1 MPKNAWAFSVLC
13 LTARKGKVV
22 NMEIKKMYIDGQW
35 VESESGKTRNS
46 INPANGEVLAVIT
59 EGDASDAHRAIA
71 AAKKSFYETRE
82 WRDMDSQSRGDII
95 LKIADGIEKERD
107 EFARLDCLDNG
118 KPLREA
124 ECDVDD
130 AIHTF
135 RYYSSLIKAPSGGVY
150 DVNEGFGKM
159 HSYTVYEPVG
169 VCAQI
174 TPWNY
179 PLLMGVWKLAPA
191 LAAGNSVVFK
201 PSSNCVLSSVKLF
214 EVFEKAGLPKGAAN
228 LVLGAGST
236 IGNELAES
244 NDVDMITFTGS
255 TEVGQSIMR
264 AAAGNVKKIGL
275 ELGGKSPNVIFADAD
290 LEGAVEWAMIGI
302 FLNQGEICS
311 AGSRIIIE
319 ESIKDKFVKRL
330 AERANAI
337 TIGNPLDNPDMGPL
351 VSESHMNKVLEYI
364 KKGVDEGAT
373 LVCGG
378 ERYTEGE
385 CAKGYF
391 IRPTV
396 FDNCTDDM
404 TIVKEEIFGP
414 VVTVQTFKTESEAV
428 EMANNTEYGLAGAV
442 FTADGAR
449 ALRVIKEIR
458 AGITWINCYNPCF
471 NEAPW
476 GGYKKSG
483 IGRELGVHGL
493 EEYREAKQ
501 ININLNPGIVGWYEH

>member
-1 MPKNAWAFSVLC
+1 
-13 LTARKGKVV
+13 
-22 NMEIKKMYIDGQW
+22 MELKKMFIDGEW
-35 VESESGKTRNS
+35 VIGSHGGTSKS
-46 INPANGEVLAVIT
+46 INPTDGSVLAEVT
-59 EGDASDAHRAIA
+59 EGTVEDVRKAVA
-71 AAKKSFYETRE
+71 AAKKSFYQTRE
-82 WRDMDSQSRGDII
+82 WRDMDSQARGDML
-95 LKIADGIEKERD
+95 LKIADAMEVEKD
-107 EFARLDCLDNG
+107 ELARLDTLDHG

-130 AIHTF
+130 AIHNF
-135 RYYSSLIKAPSGGVY
+135 RYYASLIKAPCGGVY
-150 DVNEGFGKM
+150 EVNEGFGKM
-159 HSYTVYEPVG
+159 HSYTIHEPVG
-169 VCAQI
+169 VCALI

-214 EVFEKAGLPKGAAN
+214 EIFEKVGMPKGSVN
-228 LVLGAGST
+228 LVLGPGST
-236 IGNELAES
+236 IGNELAE
-244 NDVDMITFTGS
+244 NMDVDMITFTGS
-255 TEVGQSIMR
+255 TAVGQGIMR

-290 LEGAVEWAMIGI
+290 LDGAVEWAMIGV

-319 ESIKDKFVKRL
+319 ESIKDEFVKRL
-330 AERANAI
+330 AKKANAI
-337 TIGNPLDNPDMGPL
+337 TIGNPLENPDMGPL
-351 VSESHMNKVLEYI
+351 VSESHMNKVLGYI
-364 KKGVDEGAT
+364 ESGIKEGAT

-391 IRPTV
+391 VRPTV
-396 FDNCTDDM
+396 FDDCTDDM

-414 VVTVQTFKTESEAV
+414 VVTVQTFRTEQEAIN
-428 EMANNTEYGLAGAV
+428 MANNTEYGLAGAV
-442 FTADGAR
+442 FTSDGAR

-493 EEYREAKQ
+493 EEYQEIKQ
-501 ININLNPGIVGWYEH
+501 ININLNPGVLGWYEH